1 MATILSQRQIS
12 ELLKQQQETI
22 DIIDK
27 YIHRWQPD
35 ANLKFN
41 YYDNYAN
48 LVMQHIF
55 LNIKNSYQDGIFISQ
70 GLIDSVRYYK
80 STALSHAQRVGQEF
94 LIDLAYIMRDR
105 KNKLGYEYLRYL
117 KFMLDK
123 EVKEFGKNYIPEP
136 IYNKIFNLN
145 LEPKSTTQW
154 SHTKPK
160 DKIEQGLTF
169 YKIELPDLAD
179 SRLESHSHLSSAAHG
194 NPNTAFMLKRT
205 PKENLLKIRADLTIS
220 VGFFNMLLES
230 ALECYVKLY
239 LGRNGDYKELV
250 ESISQRLV
258 WKTKNWA
265 EKHRE
270 LLLYPLPRKR

>member
-117 KFMLDK
+117 KLCLIK
-123 EVKEFGKNYIPEP
+123 RLKNLVKTTYLNPYI
-136 IYNKIFNLN
+136 IKY
-145 LEPKSTTQW
+145 ST
-154 SHTKPK
+154 
-160 DKIEQGLTF
+160 
-169 YKIELPDLAD
+169 
-179 SRLESHSHLSSAAHG
+179 
-194 NPNTAFMLKRT
+194 
-205 PKENLLKIRADLTIS
+205 
-220 VGFFNMLLES
+220 
-230 ALECYVKLY
+230 
-239 LGRNGDYKELV
+239 
-250 ESISQRLV
+250 
-258 WKTKNWA
+258 
-265 EKHRE
+265 
-270 LLLYPLPRKR
+270 